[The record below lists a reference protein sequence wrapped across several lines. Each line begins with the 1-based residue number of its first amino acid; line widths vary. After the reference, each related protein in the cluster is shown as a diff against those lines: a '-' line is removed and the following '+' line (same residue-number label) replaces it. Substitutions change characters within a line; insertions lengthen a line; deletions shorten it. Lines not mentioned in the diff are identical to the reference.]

1 MSLRGATYKPL
12 RKKNNKKKKEND
24 ADSKSTK
31 HGKKRHRNYKIKLI
45 VALPLEASERRE
57 PLSCSRAAAT
67 YGGAGGPGGHGR
79 GGPAGAGGGVPA
91 GKDSAGGGEE
101 DLLMERIV

>member
-12 RKKNNKKKKEND
+12 RKKNNKKKKKMMQTVKAQNRW
-24 ADSKSTK
+24 
-31 HGKKRHRNYKIKLI
+31 KKRHRNYKIKLI